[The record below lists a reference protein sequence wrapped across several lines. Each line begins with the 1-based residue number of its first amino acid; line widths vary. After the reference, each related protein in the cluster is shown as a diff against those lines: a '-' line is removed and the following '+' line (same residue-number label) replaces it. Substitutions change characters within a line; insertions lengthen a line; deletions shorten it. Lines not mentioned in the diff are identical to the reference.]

1 MKILVLGCP
10 EEAHARHMGQALGA
24 AGASVNYLDT
34 TQFPARL
41 RLSWCPQ
48 TAEGTLRFE
57 SGDRLSL
64 GDIHSV
70 FWRSLGEPA
79 IAPLEPPL
87 KQVAIQDA
95 ASLLRSLI
103 KSCPARWVNSW
114 QAYEFHKEK
123 PRQLQRVHELGVTIP
138 DTLIS
143 NDPEE
148 VQAFA
153 EGRDRL
159 IFKPVYGG
167 AHTRILTREHLDTAR
182 LQHVLSLAPVTL
194 QTYIPGTNLRT
205 YVIEDAVYA
214 AEIRSASLD
223 FREDAQAQLIPVVL
237 PETAQ
242 RQCVAIARA
251 LGLTWTAIDWR
262 QPPDDEWVFLEANPS
277 PMFLFFEQQTGYPI
291 TQALV
296 ETLTR

>member
-10 EEAHARHMGQALGA
+10 EEAHARHMGQALRA

-48 TAEGTLRFE
+48 TAEGTLCFE

-64 GDIHSV
+64 RDIHSV

-79 IAPLEPPL
+79 IAPLDPALQP
-87 KQVAIQDA
+87 VARQDA

-103 KSCPARWVNSW
+103 RACPARWVNSW
-114 QAYEFHKEK
+114 QAYDFHKEK
-123 PRQLQRVHELGVTIP
+123 PRQLQRVHALGIPIPETLVT
-138 DTLIS
+138 
-143 NDPEE
+143 NDPQE
-148 VQAFA
+148 VLAFA
-153 EGRDRL
+153 QRRDRL

-167 AHTRILTREHLDTAR
+167 AHTRQLTPEHLDAAR
-182 LQHVLSLAPVTL
+182 LRHVLGLAPVTL

-205 YVIEDAVYA
+205 YVVGDAVYA
-214 AEIRSASLD
+214 AEIRSAALD
-223 FREDAQAQLIPVVL
+223 FREDAQTELIPVAL
-237 PETAQ
+237 SEAAQ

-262 QPPDDEWVFLEANPS
+262 QPPDGDWVFLEANPS
-277 PMFLFFEQQTGYPI
+277 PMFLFFEQRTGYPI